1 MITIGRSQR
10 SERRVEA
17 VTKPSVSAVPIDL
30 TGVPLTS
37 GTAVPTPVPHTR
49 AARHWI
55 HEHRVHV
62 PHVSL
67 GHVHMP
73 HVPHA
78 HLPHLPPV
86 KPEKSLRHYQ
96 FLESAL
102 MSREMDRL

>member
-1 MITIGRSQR
+1 MTIGRLQESK
-10 SERRVEA
+10 RRVGA
-17 VTKPSVSAVPIDL
+17 VTEPLEGVVPIDL
-30 TGVPLTS
+30 TGVPLAS
-37 GTAVPTPVPHTR
+37 GAAAPAPVSHTR

-67 GHVHMP
+67 GNVHMP

-86 KPEKSLRHYQ
+86 KPENSLRHYQ